1 MAYYLE
7 VRLLVLMRCERHS
20 RVELTFIAGS
30 PEYVYFN
37 FPQKQPPEG
46 ILKGSVVLGTEK

>member
-7 VRLLVLMRCERHS
+7 VRLLVLIRCERHS
-20 RVELTFIAGS
+20 RVKLTFIAGS

-37 FPQKQPPEG
+37 FPQKQLPEG